1 MSANPADA
9 VDSGRF
15 ESPED
20 FLVEEIPLYPPSGE
34 GGHTF
39 LWVEKRLR
47 NTDEVARWLARESDV
62 AARDVGYAG
71 RKDRMAVTLQHF
83 SVPDLDPERA
93 LGLSMPGVSVLRA
106 ERHPHKL
113 RTGQLAGNRFSLRVH
128 GCSPEVLER
137 AAVAG
142 RDLERVGLQN
152 RFGAQ
157 RFGRHGENPERARGL
172 LSGERLRGD
181 RREARFLISAL
192 QAAVFNEALRQRPL
206 PLDRVEV
213 GDIARRTDSGG
224 LFLVEDADAEN
235 ERAARFEISATGP
248 LFGTRM
254 EAPGGVVAEREAAAM
269 RALGVDP
276 DAIQPPKGVRLRGGR
291 RPLRVPVT
299 GLSLVPQADALEIHF
314 ELPAGSFATV
324 LLAELLG
331 GQPRRDR
338 PLGSGPEPG
347 VSSPA

>member
-1 MSANPADA
+1 VGEGAGAGA
-9 VDSGRF
+9 GRF

-20 FLVEEIPLYPPSGE
+20 FRVEEVPAYLPSGE

-39 LWVEKRLR
+39 LWIEKRLR
-47 NTDEVARWLARESDV
+47 NTDEVARWLAREAGV

-93 LGLSMPGVSVLRA
+93 LTLSMPGVTVVRA
-106 ERHPHKL
+106 ARHPHKL
-113 RTGQLAGNRFSLRVH
+113 RTGQLAGNRFVLRVH
-128 GCSPEVLER
+128 GRDPDVGAQADEAREQLER
-137 AAVAG
+137 A
-142 RDLERVGLQN
+142 GLPN

-157 RFGRHGENPERARGL
+157 RFGRDGDNPERARAL
-172 LSGERLRGD
+172 LAGARFKGD
-181 RREARFLISAL
+181 RREARFLLSAL
-192 QAAVFNEALRQRPL
+192 QAAVFNEVLQTRPL

-213 GDIARRTDSGG
+213 GDLARRTDSGG
-224 LFLVEDADAEN
+224 LFLVEDAEVEN
-235 ERAARFEISATGP
+235 ARAARLEISATGP

-254 EAPGGVVAEREAAAM
+254 ETPGPAVAEREAAAM

-276 DAIQPPKGVRLRGGR
+276 DAIVPPKGVRLRGGR

-299 GLSLVPQADALEIHF
+299 GLALEQQEDVLQIRF

-324 LLAELLG
+324 LLEELLG
-331 GQPRRDR
+331 AVPERGGA
-338 PLGSGPEPG
+338 LGSRPGPG
-347 VSSPA
+347 VSSPL